1 MAAQLPG
8 SASGASWPI
17 VHAIRYMRPVS
28 AHLLARPTLLEA
40 PDTGQVAL
48 PPSAFLT
55 ALCDIPAWLSCCAIL
70 QISFGPISWLLVG
83 EIFPLAV
90 RGQAA
95 AVATLTNFSSN
106 WLVSLALPSL
116 QTGIGLG
123 KTYALFAAI
132 GVVALISIYNTVP
145 ETRGKSLEEIEA
157 MFAESKGE

>member
-1 MAAQLPG
+1 M
-8 SASGASWPI
+8 
-17 VHAIRYMRPVS
+17 
-28 AHLLARPTLLEA
+28 
-40 PDTGQVAL
+40 
-48 PPSAFLT
+48 
-55 ALCDIPAWLSCCAIL
+55 
-70 QISFGPISWLLVG
+70 G

-132 GVVALISIYNTVP
+132 GVVSLISIYNTVP

>member
-1 MAAQLPG
+1 M
-8 SASGASWPI
+8 
-17 VHAIRYMRPVS
+17 
-28 AHLLARPTLLEA
+28 
-40 PDTGQVAL
+40 
-48 PPSAFLT
+48 
-55 ALCDIPAWLSCCAIL
+55 PAWLSCCASL